1 MPRGRRTAVAAV
13 AAMEVGALG
22 LGALVVALATTVA
35 ADITGVL
42 VASLVAVLGLFV
54 IPNRRRQ
61 AEREMREKIA
71 AMRARLATALRTQF
85 ESELER
91 ILQRIDN
98 TIAPYTRFVR
108 AERNKLMGSQ
118 TELERLQA
126 DLHRLR
132 GEIESV

>member
-1 MPRGRRTAVAAV
+1 MAAV
-13 AAMEVGALG
+13 AAMEVGAVG
-22 LGALVVALATTVA
+22 LGALVVALATTMA

-71 AMRARLATALRTQF
+71 AMRERLASALRAQF

-91 ILQRIDN
+91 ILQRIHN

-108 AERNKLMGSQ
+108 AERNKLMESQ
-118 TELERLQA
+118 SELERLQA
-126 DLHRLR
+126 DLYRLR